1 MPMNNREPSQI
12 KPYLL
17 IMCAAFLW
25 ASSATASK
33 YLFNTGMSPYT
44 LAQYRVSFSSLLIFA
59 YLLLFSRDTLRINV
73 RDLWYLVVLGALGMG
88 GVQVTYL
95 FAISK
100 IKVAMAI
107 LLQYLAPF
115 FVAIYSYLFFKE
127 KMDRWKVLSIFLA
140 FAGCFFVVEA
150 YSVSFFSLDRK
161 GIIAG
166 LLSAGFFSFYSLFG
180 ERLMRKYNPWTVLF
194 YSFVFAALLFN
205 IILPP
210 KNIFLWKTEFRWWFT
225 VIYIISFGTVIPFG
239 FYFIGIEHLRAT
251 RASIVATLEPISAGI
266 LSYTILG
273 EALTPWQIFGGLLV
287 ITAIIIIQFRK
298 EIDPEAPAYK
308 KKSCPIQVKE

>member
-95 FAISK
+95 FAIFK